1 MLHFNGL
8 LVALAS
14 PRPSNLAQLGSRM
27 SMKSDDPCSL
37 RKAQFQQSKEPQLS
51 GAIFLGCLSSGLH
64 RALVLDTHAAFRSSG
79 RGPGA
84 PIKNTYTTFKFSSQY
99 GVHPRTSKMKRDAGK
114 KKTHRRNQSSLSS
127 HKEFSQRTKDR
138 SMTKRVARS
147 MSGFGHFSM
156 SSHVGRTKNTKEEH
170 RGD

>member
-1 MLHFNGL
+1 MGRTAMLKRTSPCPATSFL
-8 LVALAS
+8 FLEAS
-14 PRPSNLAQLGSRM
+14 PASPTT
-27 SMKSDDPCSL
+27 
-37 RKAQFQQSKEPQLS
+37 
-51 GAIFLGCLSSGLH
+51 CLVS
-64 RALVLDTHAAFRSSG
+64 
-79 RGPGA
+79 
-84 PIKNTYTTFKFSSQY
+84 PIKRTLGDPSTTANQRMTHILPSSSLPNT
-99 GVHPRTSKMKRDAGK
+99 VHPRTSKMKRDAGK

-138 SMTKRVARS
+138 SMMKRVASS